1 MSPREIRSG
10 EWSFALAQPRKFF
23 PAPDEEIRPE
33 MLATPQPTDDEID
46 PDTLAMPQQVPES
59 GAQRRVITI
68 YVRKG
73 DHPKERTVSI
83 NPVPERVDPIK
94 LLNAGFALDGNS
106 ATLSVDPYTLAGNG
120 DDGTLEVSRVTFLM
134 PPENGQ
140 QQEWMETAY
149 SLTKALAR
157 VEKALVTWLTKLGFE
172 VKFG

>member
-1 MSPREIRSG
+1 MTLEKAARDPAILRRLDRI
-10 EWSFALAQPRKFF
+10 LAPKGK
-23 PAPDEEIRPE
+23 
-33 MLATPQPTDDEID
+33 PT
-46 PDTLAMPQQVPES
+46 V
-59 GAQRRVITI
+59 TI

-83 NPVPERVDPIK
+83 NPIPDGIDPLE

-106 ATLSVDPYTLAGNG
+106 ATISVDPFTLAGNG
-120 DDGTLEVSRVTFLM
+120 DSGNTLEVDRVKNL
-134 PPENGQ
+134 PSLEGQ
-140 QQEWMETAY
+140 EKLKEWLETTY